1 MSVMTSEML
10 SDEVAAESAMDAAP
24 ALSGPAQPLPTL
36 TTTLTPD
43 QVIQRLQALAKRGK
57 LPDFKI
63 VDEGSSATTRRFQ
76 MLAFGSPYDRDLFGD
91 VRQQSTTTAISF
103 TSRLKRKFPI
113 IVIVTMIVSLWP
125 GVWLTDSMLSTYFSW
140 YPRQFWITCAWYLP
154 LTLAAIPM
162 LWKQYTKSE
171 RLTHAETI
179 ETIQKIAAAIDA
191 R

>member
-1 MSVMTSEML
+1 MTSEMP

-24 ALSGPAQPLPTL
+24 GLSGPVQPLPTL

-63 VDEGSSATTRRFQ
+63 LDEGVSPTARRFQ
-76 MLAFGSPYDRDLFGD
+76 MLAFGSPYDRDLFGEA
-91 VRQQSTTTAISF
+91 RRESTTTAISF

-140 YPRQFWITCAWYLP
+140 YPRQFWVTCAWYLP

-171 RLTHAETI
+171 RLTHAETL

-191 R
+191 K